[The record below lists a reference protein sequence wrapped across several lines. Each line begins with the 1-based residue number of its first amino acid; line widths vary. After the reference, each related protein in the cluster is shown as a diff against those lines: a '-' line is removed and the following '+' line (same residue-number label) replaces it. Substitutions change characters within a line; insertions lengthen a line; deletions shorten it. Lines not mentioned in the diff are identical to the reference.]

1 MRPMTSRYLDTERE
15 RTRERERERERAR
28 EREERER
35 KETARHFI
43 RNEFSTYVAP
53 YSLNYTS

>member
-1 MRPMTSRYLDTERE
+1 MIQ
-15 RTRERERERERAR
+15 RERERERENERESAR